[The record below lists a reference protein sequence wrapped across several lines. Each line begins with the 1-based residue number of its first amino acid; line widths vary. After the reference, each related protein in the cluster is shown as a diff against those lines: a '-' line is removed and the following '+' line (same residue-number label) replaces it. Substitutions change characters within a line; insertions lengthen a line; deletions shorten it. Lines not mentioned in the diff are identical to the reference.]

1 MNEIKAGSEDD
12 RLHGSTSARLRS
24 LCRDNKTN
32 LHTGQ
37 LAPGRMSR
45 VCVSRAEHFPRMDE
59 RSHRRSQKKPC
70 IKNLLT
76 AIPVNRRYLPCRC
89 VGQNCAAKKAIK
101 MFLCTSCSNKI
112 DISFFLYTEIHG
124 CPLYLMSTWTKRATF
139 WNNLDNLRSEWNF
152 RATATAM
159 FRTFKI

>member
-37 LAPGRMSR
+37 LAPGRMCPVSASLSR
-45 VCVSRAEHFPRMDE
+45 PEHFPRTDE
-59 RSHRRSQKKPC
+59 RTNERTDGVIGAPEKAELLC

-76 AIPVNRRYLPCRC
+76 VLLPPNRRYLHGR
-89 VGQNCAAKKAIK
+89 VERNCEAKKLCRAIK
-101 MFLCTSCSNKI
+101 IFVL
-112 DISFFLYTEIHG
+112 
-124 CPLYLMSTWTKRATF
+124 A
-139 WNNLDNLRSEWNF
+139 
-152 RATATAM
+152 
-159 FRTFKI
+159 

>member
-45 VCVSRAEHFPRMDE
+45 VCVSRAEHFPRTDGTE
-59 RSHRRSQKKPC
+59 SSALSKK
-70 IKNLLT
+70 L
-76 AIPVNRRYLPCRC
+76 
-89 VGQNCAAKKAIK
+89 
-101 MFLCTSCSNKI
+101 
-112 DISFFLYTEIHG
+112 
-124 CPLYLMSTWTKRATF
+124 
-139 WNNLDNLRSEWNF
+139 NF
-152 RATATAM
+152 RIL
-159 FRTFKI
+159 RIY